1 MPLNVVATTTSA
13 LAAGVLRFERA
24 GQRVTAA
31 AAPAADPAGGAAE
44 SGDLEP
50 GVFAVYDA
58 RGRMTTRGS
67 PDAMVDAVGELLRA
81 QTDVNV
87 DAAMLRRAWHVQ
99 GALLDVLA

>member
-1 MPLNVVATTTSA
+1 MSLNVVATTTSA
-13 LAAGVLRFERA
+13 LAAGMLRFERA

-31 AAPAADPAGGAAE
+31 AAPAADPSGGAAE
-44 SGDLEP
+44 GDLEP

-58 RGRMTTRGS
+58 RGRMTTKGS
-67 PDAMVDAVGELLRA
+67 TDEMVEAVGELLRA

-87 DAAMLRRAWHVQ
+87 DAAALRRAWDVQ